1 MRGHDRS
8 PLIGI
13 DRCMVCLAGMT
24 GDPFDPVDVCYRNP
38 VANPALAIP
47 TMADRDWYPFA

>member
-13 DRCMVCLAGMT
+13 DRCMVCLPGMT

-47 TMADRDWYPFA
+47 TMADRDW